1 MAETSVKQRAAG
13 MEGGSDGDG
22 DGDGGEGEEGGPL
35 TPDSERGREERGR
48 EEANATC
55 AEDEDINWDDA
66 AEGIGEG
73 IEGPEGFRDSDDD
86 DEERGGDGG
95 ATRRRGEIANGPS
108 REGDG
113 GARGGRATE
122 TLPMTRTEARVTAG
136 KG

>member
-1 MAETSVKQRAAG
+1 MRSPGDSGVSQF
-13 MEGGSDGDG
+13 SDQ
-22 DGDGGEGEEGGPL
+22 GEEGGPL

-86 DEERGGDGG
+86 DEERGGDLSL
-95 ATRRRGEIANGPS
+95 IHI
-108 REGDG
+108 
-113 GARGGRATE
+113 
-122 TLPMTRTEARVTAG
+122 
-136 KG
+136 